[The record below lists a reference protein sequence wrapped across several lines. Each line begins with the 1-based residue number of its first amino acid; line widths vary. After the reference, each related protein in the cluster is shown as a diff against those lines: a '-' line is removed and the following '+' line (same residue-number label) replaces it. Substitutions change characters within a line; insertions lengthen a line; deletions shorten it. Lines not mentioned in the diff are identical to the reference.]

1 VKLNLG
7 CGEHRN
13 AGWVGVDRV
22 PSPATQ
28 VVCDLGAPLPFLDGS
43 VEEVMLDNVV
53 EHITDLVGL
62 MREVARIGRTGA
74 RVVVRTPHFSAL
86 ASWRDPTHVHHL
98 SYFSLDHVSKVDG
111 RRYASADLT
120 IERRKLSFGGGPF
133 GLLGRLFFALSPE
146 FYEKHLCFVLRAST
160 LTFELRVAR

>member
-1 VKLNLG
+1 MRINLG
-7 CGEHRN
+7 CGDQLRE
-13 AGWVGVDRV
+13 GWVGVDRV
-22 PSPATQ
+22 PSPATR
-28 VVCDLGAPLPFLDGS
+28 VLCDLGASLPFRDGS

-53 EHITDLVGL
+53 EHIPDLVGL

-98 SYFSLDHVSKVDG
+98 SYFSLDHVSKVAG
-111 RRYASADLT
+111 KRYASADLT

-133 GLLGRLFFALSPE
+133 GLLGRAFFALSPE